1 MRVQLFSVPFNAQRG
16 AFEDEAMQAFM
27 QDHAVTGVTEHFFM
41 QGDQPWV
48 LFTLRYNAEAVGL
61 LASTSTPQSATKPA
75 LVKEKAGQK
84 EPWREALSD
93 KDLPLFEHLRQWRRQ
108 VAAEH
113 GVPPYVVFTNA
124 HLAQLVTERPS
135 SLAGL
140 AKINGIGKAK
150 IDKYGQNVLDQLTK
164 PLKTHE

>member
-1 MRVQLFSVPFNAQRG
+1 MRVRLFSVPFNAQRG
-16 AFEDEAMQAFM
+16 TFEDEAMQEFM
-27 QDHAVTGVTEHFFM
+27 AHYAVTAMEEHFFM

-48 LFTLRYNAEAVGL
+48 LFTLRY
-61 LASTSTPQSATKPA
+61 SAAPTLENSPVVTAQQESKKISS
-75 LVKEKAGQK
+75 KEKAHKK
-84 EPWREALSD
+84 EAWRETLSD

-108 VAAEH
+108 VAEEH

-135 SLAGL
+135 SLGGL